1 MSVPDDV
8 RMNSL
13 NIPPFP
19 LLNNDKSRLS
29 LGINRLAYPREKS
42 LTLEIHR
49 LAQNIELDEEHE
61 DDFPKRLPIVYVQR
75 KRDGW
80 FSRLYIK
87 KKNEDSYDGIVAREK
102 TLTGEGGQGEWVVD

>member
-1 MSVPDDV
+1 VGSSEGVD
-8 RMNSL
+8 
-13 NIPPFP
+13 
-19 LLNNDKSRLS
+19 
-29 LGINRLAYPREKS
+29 
-42 LTLEIHR
+42 LESWFCNTFSAR
-49 LAQNIELDEEHE
+49 GENGENEE
-61 DDFPKRLPIVYVQR
+61 PIVYVQR